1 MKTFYILLLAV
12 ISLWSCSSMQNMNTS
27 IEDDIYYVPNEKPL
41 MVKEVETIT
50 GQKIDM
56 TVPSARNNNTETYPE
71 NESTVII
78 NRQKG
83 TAERITPSELAA
95 QAENILND
103 PYAPDNSVYKFRL
116 LDRRFQRQRY

>member
-56 TVPSARNNNTETYPE
+56 TVPSARNNNTKTYPAKRKYC
-71 NESTVII
+71 N
-78 NRQKG
+78 
-83 TAERITPSELAA
+83 
-95 QAENILND
+95 
-103 PYAPDNSVYKFRL
+103 Y
-116 LDRRFQRQRY
+116 